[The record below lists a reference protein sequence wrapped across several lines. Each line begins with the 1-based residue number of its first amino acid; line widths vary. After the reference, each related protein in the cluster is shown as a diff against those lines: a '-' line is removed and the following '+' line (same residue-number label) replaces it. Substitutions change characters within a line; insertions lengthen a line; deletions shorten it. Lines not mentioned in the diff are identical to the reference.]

1 MLLRL
6 LTALLLVTALG
17 SCADQS
23 SNYYPLAPGFSWRYN
38 IELTTMDGVEQQKY
52 VVATDAPRVWQERRL
67 PVRRTLDGTRVFYR
81 NDDTGIYRVA
91 SQRRDAS
98 EPTALPEERQIVLRK
113 PLQPGTSWR
122 GRTETITLARTGPP
136 QRSEY
141 EIAASMDMEY
151 VIESVDASVTV
162 PAGRFDNCLRVSGQ
176 GQRRN
181 YDAGNY
187 IGPTDISIDKTDW
200 YAPGVGLV
208 KSVREESTSGRVL
221 NQGEMQTFSG
231 KVVFELEAF
240 DG

>member
-6 LTALLLVTALG
+6 LIALLLAVALS
-17 SCADQS
+17 SCADQAPD
-23 SNYYPLAPGFSWRYN
+23 YYPLAPGTSWRYN

-52 VVATDAPRVWQERRL
+52 IAAAIAPRVWQEQRL

-81 NDDTGIYRVA
+81 EDETGIYRVA
-91 SQRRDAS
+91 SQRHDEAVP
-98 EPTALPEERQIVLRK
+98 EALPEERRVVLRK

-122 GRTETITLARTGPP
+122 GRTETITLARIGPP

-141 EIAASMDMEY
+141 QISASVQMDY
-151 VIESVDASVTV
+151 TIESVDASVTV
-162 PAGRFDNCLRVSGQ
+162 PAGRFDNCLRVSGH

-221 NQGEMQTFSG
+221 NQGEMQTFAG

-240 DG
+240 EG